1 MSKIHVHPVSLGPN
15 RTSHIE
21 IFTAFYSLGCLTAY
35 AKAHEDGRLRESFEF
50 SPITPRPERD
60 LPQLFDQLPGEPGVF
75 LLSSYVWNHVE
86 NMRFARELKE
96 RRPGSIVI
104 VGGPHVPRAEGPCEQ
119 FFADHPYVDVAVR
132 HEGEVTLA
140 ELLSEVARD
149 GIDPQDL
156 SRIDFSSVA
165 GVTFRQN
172 GTLVRT
178 PDRGRTMELGL
189 YPSPYLTGEFDH
201 WIDDK
206 VYLPLETNRGC
217 PYGCTFC
224 DWGAATLSKI
234 GRMTMDRVLGDVEFA
249 ARHRAHTIG
258 FCDANFG
265 ILARDVD
272 IVRFII
278 EMKDKYG
285 YPKEVGYTNAKTASS
300 RLTDVIKLL
309 RDAGLTSTAQI
320 SMQTTDEQILK
331 NVERSNIKMTE
342 YRKMIAFFHELEIPA
357 VSDIMLGLPGQ
368 TFETCK
374 KDLQF
379 CFDHKVLA
387 VIFATSVMPNA
398 PMADAG
404 YREKFK
410 LVMGADG
417 FVESTYSFTREQYAE
432 MFDLC
437 IGYKFFVKLG
447 ILKYL
452 LYVAQI
458 DHGLKAMDFVA
469 RWLQVTASDTD
480 QYPISRRVRR
490 ELLERDY
497 RGGLKD
503 WLVLVWSDQQA
514 AFLFDNLDAFH
525 REVIEFIENEHG
537 VRLAESDIDAVLT
550 ANREVMPR
558 KGREIPAR
566 VALSHD
572 VAGYFAY
579 LRKLPRIDELPD
591 DYVSLANRGPGY
603 LDLPPQPPTTSY
615 HHVDAGPL
623 LAQLEQAS
631 NLRI

>member
-15 RTSHIE
+15 RTQHIE
-21 IFTAFYSLGCLTAY
+21 IFTAFYSLGCLAAY
-35 AKAHEDGRLRESFEF
+35 AKAHEGGRLREHFEF

-60 LPQLFDQLPGEPGVF
+60 LPEMIDQLPDEPGVF
-75 LLSSYVWNHVE
+75 LLSSYVWNHAE
-86 NMRFARELKE
+86 NMRCAREVKE
-96 RRPGSIVI
+96 HHPGSIVV
-104 VGGPHVPRAEGPCEQ
+104 VGGPHVPRAQAPCEE
-119 FFADHPYVDVAVR
+119 FFAHHPYVDIAVR

-140 ELLSEVARD
+140 EILSEVARA
-149 GIDPQDL
+149 GVDPDDL
-156 SRIDFSSVA
+156 SRVDFSPVP
-165 GVTFRQN
+165 GLTFRQN
-172 GTLVRT
+172 GDLVRT
-178 PDRGRTMELGL
+178 ADRGRTMELGL
-189 YPSPYLTGEFDH
+189 YPSPYITGEFDH

-234 GRMTMDRVLGDVEFA
+234 GRMTMDRVLGEVEFA
-249 ARHRAHTIG
+249 AKHRAHTIG

-265 ILARDVD
+265 ILQRDVD

-320 SMQTTDEQILK
+320 SMQTTDEQVLQ
-331 NVERSNIKMTE
+331 NVERSNIKMAE

-368 TFETCK
+368 TLETCK

-398 PMADAG
+398 PMADAA
-404 YREKFK
+404 YRDKFK
-410 LVMGADG
+410 LVMGEDG

-469 RWLQVTASDTD
+469 RWMKETAADTGK
-480 QYPISRRVRR
+480 YPISQRVRH

-514 AFLFDNLDAFH
+514 SFLFDNLDAFH
-525 REVIEFIENEHG
+525 REVLQFIENEHG
-537 VRLAESDIDAVLT
+537 IRLAGSDIEAVLT

-558 KGREIPAR
+558 KGREVPTR
-566 VALSHD
+566 VPLAHD
-572 VAGYFAY
+572 VPGYFAY
-579 LRKLPRIDELPD
+579 LRKLPRLDELPG
-591 DYVSLANRGPGY
+591 DYRPLASWAPGE
-603 LDLPPQPPTTSY
+603 LELRAQAPTTSY